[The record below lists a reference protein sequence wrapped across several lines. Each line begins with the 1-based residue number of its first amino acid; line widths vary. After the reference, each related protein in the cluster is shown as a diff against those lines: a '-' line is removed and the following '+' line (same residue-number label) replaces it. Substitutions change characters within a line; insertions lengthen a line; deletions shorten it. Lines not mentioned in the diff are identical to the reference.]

1 MKTKCFSH
9 VFSMFTCMYCLP
21 ICCNIII
28 GSWFSVSLWS
38 ALYSHMHASFCLDL
52 ISYMIACRLL
62 QSSGCL
68 GCYNKPTLITS
79 VGEQSKGPKVKCETV
94 KKPSISEDFWT
105 TSTCDMD
112 YSAVQSQGSISSI
125 SIANQNQTLDQHG
138 GSGSINNVSEFV
150 NHGKFSWLL
159 WLVFFAFN
167 HISISILMTALCIWT
182 ADAYLEWT

>member
-1 MKTKCFSH
+1 MFLKCIFP
-9 VFSMFTCMYCLP
+9 CLHACTVCLYVV
-21 ICCNIII
+21 IL
-28 GSWFSVSLWS
+28 SLVHDS
-38 ALYSHMHASFCLDL
+38 LYHCDLHCIAIWDL
-52 ISYMIACRLL
+52 ISYMIASHLL

-94 KKPSISEDFWT
+94 KKHSISEDFWT

-125 SIANQNQTLDQHG
+125 SIANQTLDQHG

-159 WLVFFAFN
+159 WLVFLHLIILASPNSWQLCAFGL
-167 HISISILMTALCIWT
+167 LMLI
-182 ADAYLEWT
+182 